1 MEQTSSDRR
10 GMMVRLKFKD
20 SPGTDEP
27 LIFQAKLR
35 STDERIVQLNV
46 ESTDQE
52 VYYVYARGHLDSTWT
67 DPAKAVK
74 RADKQTGVVLNRE
87 QQYVWE
93 RGNVKTQYTMN
104 TEDVPEIIRSGSWD
118 KDKLQ
123 EGLGSAG
130 TIIDLTGCSLENIL
144 YEVSAQRAVIA
155 KTDADSSVVIVG
167 FDEYNTYIMDPSTGE
182 VKPYGMNDSTTLFQK
197 AGNVFITYLDNNQK

>member
-1 MEQTSSDRR
+1 M
-10 GMMVRLKFKD
+10 
-20 SPGTDEP
+20 
-27 LIFQAKLR
+27 IFQAKLR